1 MINLLSLS
9 KFFSFI
15 FLFAFSIF
23 NLGITEDSV
32 DIWKKKENKNLEN
45 EKNENSTDSGSLIII
60 DDSQIDEN
68 IIDEEEVELES
79 SIVGLFDPEENNLSL
94 SMWAPSDGNEIK
106 QAIKRINKIQL
117 SKFSEDLLF
126 NILFTNSFPPQKN
139 LSADEFLDLKINWLI
154 KNERVEDL
162 ENLLKTNTQV
172 GKKPKALKFLVE
184 EYLSSADV
192 GSACEKIRF
201 INKDLQNTYL
211 EKFNIYCLVYED
223 RNAEAQLM
231 LDLLKE
237 RNFKD
242 PFFEDKINFLLGFKK
257 TTSKKIVDN
266 DLFNFYLCQITNK
279 DFNYVPNEKSNKYIW
294 RYLAA
299 ANLIQIEEFEDEGVI
314 SNYENAAAKGTFD
327 KKEIFNIYKKISF
340 NINQL
345 LIAEEIYKTLPPFK
359 SRALIYQKIL
369 LSDDVE
375 KKLYLSFLLKE
386 LFDSQKLLIVYSE
399 ELSDI
404 LKGIDPLDIPESYN
418 KLVEEHISELKNI
431 KNIKFDNET
440 IHKSKIIKYFLEE
453 DYNVKKTEKDIKNVY
468 KKIRRNKKY
477 FISIKDII
485 VFESLLNDGFN
496 LPESLNIDEL
506 SNKLTMPEGL
516 VNLTKQRQ
524 VGLVMLKIVEIIGQ
538 DNIED
543 LDPDTLYFIVKILN
557 NLQLKKI
564 RNNILSKTLPNRV

>member
-1 MINLLSLS
+1 MKES
-9 KFFSFI
+9 KNFI
-15 FLFAFSIF
+15 
-23 NLGITEDSV
+23 
-32 DIWKKKENKNLEN
+32 
-45 EKNENSTDSGSLIII
+45 
-60 DDSQIDEN
+60 EN

-506 SNKLTMPEGL
+506 SNKITMPEGL

>member
-15 FLFAFSIF
+15 FLFVFSVF

-45 EKNENSTDSGSLIII
+45 EKNENSTDSGSLILI

-106 QAIKRINKIQL
+106 KAIKRINKIQL

-126 NILFTNSFPPQKN
+126 KILFTNSFPPQKN

-375 KKLYLSFLLKE
+375 KKLYLTFLLKE

-404 LKGIDPLDIPESYN
+404 LKSIDPLDIPESYS
-418 KLVEEHISELKNI
+418 KLVEEHTREFKNI

-516 VNLTKQRQ
+516 VNLTKQRE

>member
-506 SNKLTMPEGL
+506 SNKITMPEGL

>member
-404 LKGIDPLDIPESYN
+404 LKSIDPLDIPESYN
-418 KLVEEHISELKNI
+418 KLVEEHTRELKNI

>member
-404 LKGIDPLDIPESYN
+404 LKSIDPLDIPESYN

-506 SNKLTMPEGL
+506 SNKITMPEGL